1 MLFVFEVTRVP
12 NTAIAFVLD
21 VILAVLDVTLVSRPV
36 IAAVLLVILAVFDVT
51 LVFNE
56 AISVVFAVI
65 LVVLEVILVLKIF
78 STLVALEIS
87 ASILLDKVIVSLK
100 LKIVFARNG

>member
-1 MLFVFEVTRVP
+1 M
-12 NTAIAFVLD
+12 
-21 VILAVLDVTLVSRPV
+21 
-36 IAAVLLVILAVFDVT
+36 LAVFEVT

-56 AISVVFAVI
+56 VISVVLAVILFVFDVTLISNPDIALVFAVI
-65 LVVLEVILVLKIF
+65 LEVLEVILVLKPF

-87 ASILLDKVIVSLK
+87 ASILFDKVIVSLK